1 MNSEI
6 LFRSIVK
13 GSNFVTPD
21 VLDYIYSD
29 NKRYL
34 AELSVSKIFGN
45 AIYGVTVVDVVKR
58 KPAEHLNK
66 PFIHEDKNAA
76 YDNAIEYIRGLSKS
90 FDI

>member
-45 AIYGVTVVDVVKR
+45 AIYGVTVADVIKR
-58 KPAEHLNK
+58 KQADHLSK
-66 PFIHEDKNAA
+66 PFIHEDKNVA
-76 YDNAIEYIRGLSKS
+76 YENAIEYIRGLE
-90 FDI
+90 

>member
-45 AIYGVTVVDVVKR
+45 AIYGVTVVDVIER
-58 KPAEHLNK
+58 KQAEHLSK

-76 YDNAIEYIRGLSKS
+76 YENAIEYIRGLE
-90 FDI
+90 